1 MKTSHLRK
9 YARRL
14 TVQAVDLLE
23 KEGITRYDETNDQIV
38 REVYF
43 GNVLDI
49 YPSGKYYLPFAC
61 SNVEPCPKCR
71 GEGTIPNPRYDEM
84 AYKALLYLEWNRLR
98 EMKDS
103 GKHYKIMPKQWQ
115 REMDLIRQVI
125 RMVEPKIECPCCYGV
140 GSREAYEDQVF
151 TGYFEEYLAERDIYI
166 TASDGD
172 GCDMIVGTMIERDTL
187 IDVGV
192 RKNGN
197 ISE

>member
-1 MKTSHLRK
+1 MKTSYIRK

-14 TVQAVDLLE
+14 AAQAVDLLE

-61 SNVEPCPKCR
+61 SNVVPCPKCH

-84 AYKALLYLEWNRLR
+84 TYEALSHLERNRLR
-98 EMKDS
+98 RMTRG
-103 GKHYKIMPKQWQ
+103 GKHYNIMPKQWQ

-151 TGYFEEYLAERDIYI
+151 TRYFEEYLAERDIYI
-166 TASDGD
+166 TASDGN
-172 GCDMIVGTMIERDTL
+172 GCDMIVGTSCAIPLFD
-187 IDVGV
+187 ID
-192 RKNGN
+192 R
-197 ISE
+197 I

>member
-1 MKTSHLRK
+1 MKTSYIRK

-14 TVQAVDLLE
+14 AVQAVDLLE

-49 YPSGKYYLPFAC
+49 YPSGKYYTPFAR
-61 SNVEPCPKCR
+61 SNVEPCPKCH
-71 GEGTIPNPRYDEM
+71 GEGTIKNIGYDAATYE
-84 AYKALLYLEWNRLR
+84 ATAALEQKYLRDMR
-98 EMKDS
+98 RR
-103 GKHYKIMPKQWQ
+103 GKHYNIMPKQWQ

-151 TGYFEEYLAERDIYI
+151 TRYFEEYLAERDIYI
-166 TASDGD
+166 TASDGN
-172 GCDMIVGTMIERDTL
+172 GCDMIVGTSCAIPLFD
-187 IDVGV
+187 ID
-192 RKNGN
+192 R
-197 ISE
+197 I